1 VYRATVST
9 VCIAKS
15 RLADI
20 VAGGKDVAEE
30 EMQKASC
37 MCLMVISEAKACAE
51 RGERARILCSDAHQS
66 LFLSV

>member
-30 EMQKASC
+30 EMQK
-37 MCLMVISEAKACAE
+37 SELHVSDGDFRSKGVCRA
-51 RGERARILCSDAHQS
+51 RGES
-66 LFLSV
+66 